1 MTGAIRLALGV
12 MPAQFTRKTRS
23 QPREQGGKHGAE
35 TAITALYRLATS
47 HRCTSDAKSR
57 ARAAREPVAFG
68 LDGCPI
74 DEYDVVLRA
83 NSSTTRKKD
92 LVGDGNIKLAGDEC
106 GGVEEG

>member
-1 MTGAIRLALGV
+1 MLG
-12 MPAQFTRKTRS
+12 
-23 QPREQGGKHGAE
+23 EAE
-35 TAITALYRLATS
+35 L
-47 HRCTSDAKSR
+47 R
-57 ARAAREPVAFG
+57 AAPCLHAMLVAREPVAFG